1 MSKLEDET
9 VEIIQLKQQRDNR
22 LKIYEKNL
30 RYLQNYNKRLNIVS
44 LEPPER
50 EEKEGETE
58 KNIPKM
64 AENSQTGQIPY
75 RNKKVSKSTVDSQ
88 QDII

>member
-1 MSKLEDET
+1 M
-9 VEIIQLKQQRDNR
+9 
-22 LKIYEKNL
+22 
-30 RYLQNYNKRLNIVS
+30 S

-58 KNIPKM
+58 KNIARM
-64 AENSQTGQIPY
+64 AENSQTGKIPY